1 MADLYQQFVSSA
13 PGRAIAQRLGL
24 PRPLRLRRY
33 APGQPI
39 ADGPVLVGGH
49 GRVPVAKTLGAL
61 GVDVAEST
69 SPYGLVFDATG
80 ITTPADLRELYDFF
94 HPVIRSIRPSGRVL
108 VIGTPPESAGSL
120 GEAVAQRALE
130 GFVRSLG
137 KEVGKGATAQL
148 IYVAPGAE
156 DALES
161 TLSFFLSA
169 KSAYVSGQVVRVGAV
184 DELPGVPELP
194 LAGKVALVT
203 GASRGIGAAIAKTL
217 ARDGAHVVCLDVP
230 GQGEDLSRIANQVN
244 GSSLQLDITT
254 DRAAATLAEHLKTRH
269 DGVDIV
275 VHNAGVIRDK
285 TLARMSE
292 SQWDL
297 VLNVNLVAQ
306 ARINEYFLAE
316 KILKPGARI
325 IGLASIAG
333 IAGNAGQTNYGATK
347 AGVIGLA
354 ELLAPKLAELPATI
368 NAVAPGFIET
378 KMTASMP
385 VTVREVGRRLNSM
398 AQGGLPVDVAETIAW
413 LAHPGSAGVSGGVFR
428 VCGQSLLG
436 A

>member
-1 MADLYQQFVSSA
+1 V
-13 PGRAIAQRLGL
+13 
-24 PRPLRLRRY
+24 
-33 APGQPI
+33 
-39 ADGPVLVGGH
+39 
-49 GRVPVAKTLGAL
+49 L
-61 GVDVAEST
+61 GVDVTEST

-80 ITTPADLRELYDFF
+80 ITTPAGLRDLYDFF
-94 HPVIRSIRPSGRVL
+94 HPVVRSIRPSGRVL
-108 VIGTPPESAGSL
+108 VIGTPPESAGTL
-120 GEAVAQRALE
+120 EEAVAQRALE

-184 DELPGVPELP
+184 DELPEVPELP
-194 LAGKVALVT
+194 LDGKVALVT

-217 ARDGAHVVCLDVP
+217 ARDGAHIVCLDVP

-244 GSSLQLDITT
+244 GSSLQLDITA
-254 DRAAATLAEHLKTRH
+254 DRAAATLADHLKTRH

-306 ARINEYFLAE
+306 ARINEHFLAE
-316 KILKPGARI
+316 KVLKPGARI

-333 IAGNAGQTNYGATK
+333 IAGNAGQTNYGTTK

-354 ELLAPKLAELPATI
+354 EMLAPKLTELPATI

-378 KMTASMP
+378 AMTASMP
-385 VTVREVGRRLNSM
+385 VTVREVGRRLNSL
-398 AQGGLPVDVAETIAW
+398 AQGGQPVDVAETIAW
-413 LAHPGSAGVSGGVFR
+413 LAHPGSAGVTGGVFR

>member
-80 ITTPADLRELYDFF
+80 ITTPAGLRELYDFF

-194 LAGKVALVT
+194 LDGKVALVT

-306 ARINEYFLAE
+306 ARINEHFLAE
-316 KILKPGARI
+316 EILKPGARI

-354 ELLAPKLAELPATI
+354 ELLAPTLAELPATI

-398 AQGGLPVDVAETIAW
+398 AQGGLPVDVAETIGW
-413 LAHPGSAGVSGGVFR
+413 LAHPGSAGVSGGIFR